1 MSVGSHRPV
10 QPRKGTDVSRPDA
23 STTER
28 GETNHRPAAPEL
40 PAALSVAAHDVAEA
54 LRVVTGYIELL
65 EGHVE
70 GKLDEAAQ
78 RYVGGVRNGIDHLDA
93 LLTGLLVYLR
103 VNVEPPQPERIELS
117 DCLEDALRP
126 LRAQLESRGARV
138 EFGDLPA
145 VLADPGRVRD
155 LLRALID
162 NALTFAPDDAPP
174 VIAVGAEREG
184 DGWRIDV
191 RDNGIG
197 LPADACER
205 VLQPFERAHPRS
217 KATGPGLGLAIARSI
232 TERRGGRL
240 WIEAVDDGGTLVHFT
255 IPDEVPAT

>member
-1 MSVGSHRPV
+1 
-10 QPRKGTDVSRPDA
+10 VSRPDA
-23 STTER
+23 STTQR
-28 GETNHRPAAPEL
+28 AVSNHRPGAAEL
-40 PAALSVAAHDVAEA
+40 PAALSVAAHDVAEG

-103 VNVEPPQPERIELS
+103 VNVEPPRPERVELS
-117 DCLEDALRP
+117 DSLEEALRP
-126 LRAQLESRGARV
+126 LRAQLEKRNARI

-145 VLADPGRVRD
+145 VLADPGRTRD
-155 LLRALID
+155 VMRALID

-174 VIAVGAEREG
+174 AIAVGAEREG
-184 DGWRIDV
+184 DAWRVDV

-197 LPADACER
+197 LPPDACER

-217 KATGPGLGLAIARSI
+217 RATGPGLGLAIARSI

-240 WIEAVDDGGTLVHFT
+240 WIEAADGGGTVVHFT
-255 IPDEVPAT
+255 IPDEVPA